1 MLRSADRIL
10 QGLFLVVLTATVLL
24 AESGTHFTATSA
36 SVSGAGEAI
45 KITVNDWSSDSI
57 RDGFVAAW
65 TLTASAT
72 APPGRG
78 GRGGGSGAGNGG
90 GGGAGRGAGR
100 GARGGADVTAN
111 APAPAS
117 TPAPQAVAPAL
128 PADPDQVD
136 SPAPA
141 QRGGRGGRGG
151 GSAGGGA
158 ATQTPESSLAA
169 AIQKAPTAGILWT
182 SENVGYSIKY
192 AYRLSQPDGGERIIL
207 ATDRRVG
214 KWSNLWQPAATVTP
228 TDYSFSI
235 IELRLNSRGEGEGRG
250 VVTGKVA
257 VDSAA
262 KTIALDNYAALPV
275 ILKSVK
281 RQSGN

>member
-1 MLRSADRIL
+1 MLRSADRIF
-10 QGLFLVVLTATVLL
+10 QGLVLIVLAAAVYV
-24 AESGTHFTATSA
+24 AEDGTHFTATSA

-45 KITVNDWSSDSI
+45 KINVTDWSSDSV

-65 TLTASAT
+65 TLTATAT
-72 APPGRG
+72 APQGRG
-78 GRGGGSGAGNGG
+78 GRGGGGNGG

-100 GARGGADVTAN
+100 GARGGANAAAN
-111 APAPAS
+111 APDPA
-117 TPAPQAVAPAL
+117 TPPAPQATAPDL

-151 GSAGGGA
+151 GGGGGA
-158 ATQTPESSLAA
+158 SAAAPTPESSLAA

-192 AYRLSQPDGGERIIL
+192 AYRMPQPDGGERIIL

-228 TDYSFSI
+228 SDYAFSI
-235 IELRLNSRGEGEGRG
+235 IELRLNSKGEGEGRG

-275 ILKSVK
+275 ILKAVK